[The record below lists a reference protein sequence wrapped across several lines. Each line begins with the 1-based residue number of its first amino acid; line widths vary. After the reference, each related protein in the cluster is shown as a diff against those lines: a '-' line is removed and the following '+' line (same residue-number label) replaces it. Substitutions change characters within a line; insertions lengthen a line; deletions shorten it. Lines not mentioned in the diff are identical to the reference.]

1 MNERIAIV
9 GGGKIGEALLA
20 GLIGAGKPTKDLVV
34 SEKNEQRA
42 TELAE
47 EYGVLVTDIPNAVEG
62 AQYVFLAVKPDDVDG
77 VLRALATADDNAES
91 ERVTVSLVAGL
102 PVARFEKTLQAGS
115 PVIRVM
121 PNTPMLVNEAMS
133 AVAAGRHVD
142 DEQLAAVVELLRTV
156 GKVMVV
162 PEKQMDAVT
171 AVAGSGPAY
180 VFLMAEAMIDAGVA
194 LGLTRAQASEM
205 AVQTIRGAGILLS
218 DSGLSP
224 VDLRAAVTSPGGT
237 TAAAIKELEKGGLRP
252 SFYAATDAAATVSRN
267 SARPADQNPGT
278 LADRRGPGGPGRV
291 DVEGLTAG
299 NISRDTP

>member
-1 MNERIAIV
+1 MSERIAIV

-34 SEKNEQRA
+34 AEKNAQRA
-42 TELAE
+42 SELAE
-47 EYGVLVTDIPNAVEG
+47 EYGVLVTDIENAVEG
-62 AQYVFLAVKPDDVDG
+62 AQYVFLAVKPDDIDQ
-77 VLRALATADDNAES
+77 VLRALASADDNAES
-91 ERVTVSLVAGL
+91 ERVTVSLIAGL
-102 PVARFEKTLQAGS
+102 PLARYEKTLQAGS

-121 PNTPMLVNEAMS
+121 PNTPLLVNEAMS

-142 DEQLAAVVELLRTV
+142 DAQLAAVVELLRTV

-205 AVQTIRGAGILLS
+205 AVQTIRGAGILMS

-237 TAAAIKELEKGGLRP
+237 TAAAIRELEAGGLRP
-252 SFYAATDAAATVSRN
+252 AFYAATDAAATVSRN
-267 SARPADQNPGT
+267 TVSRSDQNAGT
-278 LADRRGPGGPGRV
+278 LGDRRAAGRV
-291 DVEGLTAG
+291 DVEGLGAG
-299 NISRDTP
+299 TGVRDTP